1 MPFCNRPMENVS
13 RGRCEWPSGIPAI
26 SHTDLS
32 RCCHFVTA
40 LFGFPV
46 TYKAVH
52 GLSRRLY
59 NGDAVHSP
67 VPHELAGRFPIGQVF
82 VSFKRRTEYG
92 QDEGR
97 RFRLQM
103 MAATG
108 SEATRY
114 LRGRKASRAASTAS
128 AAVVFIASSRFCP

>member
-1 MPFCNRPMENVS
+1 
-13 RGRCEWPSGIPAI
+13 
-26 SHTDLS
+26 LS
-32 RCCHFVTA
+32 RCFHSVTA

-59 NGDAVHSP
+59 DGDAVHFR
-67 VPHELAGRFPIGQVF
+67 VPHELAGRFPIAQVF
-82 VSFKRRTEYG
+82 VSIKRRTEYG

-97 RFRLQM
+97 GFRLQI

-108 SEATRY
+108 SEAMRH
-114 LRGRKASRAASTAS
+114 LRGRKASWAASTAS
-128 AAVVFIASSRFCP
+128 AAVAFIASSRRSPWD